1 MVYSNMNP
9 KSLVKYLWYSFFGC
23 LVLFVL
29 FFAGVSIGM
38 LGPIPSF
45 EQLENPRTNLASE
58 IYSADGVLLGKYYI
72 ENRTNAEFHELPN
85 HLVQALLATEDI
97 RYYKHSGVDVRGVIR
112 AIYGLLTGQ
121 QKGGAST
128 ITQQLAK
135 NLFDRPK
142 NITKLQLISIKL
154 REWITAI
161 KLERN
166 YSKEEIIAMYLNTVD
181 FGSHAFGI
189 NSAAQTYFGKMT
201 AHLKIEE
208 AATLIGMLK
217 APTKFSPV
225 RNPQLALQRR
235 NVVLSQMLKYKFIT
249 QEIFDSLKNIPINL
263 EKYQIQDH
271 TAGIAPY
278 FREYLRMLMTAKK
291 PVESNFATRQQYLDV
306 LDQWEN
312 NLLYGWCEKNR
323 KPDGS
328 TYNIYKDGLKIYTTI
343 DSRMQRYA
351 EEALIEH
358 VKSNL
363 QPAFYREWKGVKN
376 APWDPKMTK
385 KDIQKTIDILIR
397 RTPRYISM
405 KRQRINE
412 EDILKSFQ
420 EPVPMRVFS
429 WKGEIDT
436 VMTPYDSLLYY
447 LWFLQAGFVA
457 IDPHTGHVKAYVGG
471 INFNYFKFDHATQ
484 ARRQVG
490 STFKPFVY
498 AVAVRDLRLSP
509 CTELPCVP
517 ITIDLPNGD
526 KWSPANSGKVP
537 EGEMVSLRKA
547 LALSINW
554 ISARLISFISPEE
567 VVRLARNMG
576 IRSHML
582 PVYSIAL
589 GVPEL
594 TLMEMVAAQTTYPA
608 KGIYTAPLIVTRI
621 EDNTGNT
628 IQVFLPK
635 KNEAMD
641 EETAWVM
648 LEMMKGVVLEGTAA
662 RLRSVYKIPYPI
674 AGKTGTTDN
683 NSDGWFMGITPD
695 LVAGAWVGGQIMQVH
710 FRSTALG
717 QGANTALPI
726 WAKFMLKV
734 YADPN
739 LKISK
744 DDFYKPTKPV
754 SIETDCSNYKTP
766 HNLQI
771 VFESNK
777 LGFE

>member
-1 MVYSNMNP
+1 MNQGSMGLR
-9 KSLVKYLWYSFFGC
+9 KVFKYIWYAFFGSI
-23 LVLFVL
+23 VFFIL
-29 FFAGVSIGM
+29 FFWGVSIGM

-58 IYSADGVLLGKYYI
+58 IYSADGVLLGKFYI
-72 ENRTNAEFHELPN
+72 ENRTNAEYHELPK

-97 RYYKHSGVDVRGVIR
+97 RYHKHSGVDVRGVLR

-121 QKGGAST
+121 HKGGAST

-142 NITKLQLISIKL
+142 HISKLHLASIKL
-154 REWITAI
+154 REWVTAI

-166 YSKEEIIAMYLNTVD
+166 YSKEEIIAMYFNTVD

-189 NSAAQTYFGKMT
+189 NSAAQTYFGKMPSQLT
-201 AHLKIEE
+201 IEE
-208 AATLIGMLK
+208 SAMLVGMLK
-217 APTKFSPV
+217 APTKFNPV
-225 RNPQLALQRR
+225 RNPDQALKRR
-235 NVVLSQMLKYKFIT
+235 NVVLGQMLKYKFIT
-249 QEIFDSLKNIPINL
+249 REAFDSLRQLPINT
-263 EKYQIQDH
+263 EKFQIQDH
-271 TAGIAPY
+271 TAGMAPY
-278 FREYLRMLMTAKK
+278 FREYIRLMMTAKK
-291 PVESNFATRQQYLDV
+291 PVESNFATRQQYLDA

-312 NLLYGWCEKNR
+312 NPLYGWCEKNR

-328 TYNIYKDGLKIYTTI
+328 AYNIYKDGLKIYTTI

-351 EEALIEH
+351 EEALIDH
-358 VKSNL
+358 MKNNL

-376 APWDPKMTK
+376 APWDSKMTQ

-397 RTPRYISM
+397 RTHRFISL
-405 KRQRINE
+405 KRQGLSE
-412 EDILKSFQ
+412 EEILKTFR
-420 EPVPMRVFS
+420 EPIRMRIFT
-429 WKGEIDT
+429 WNGEIDT
-436 VMTPYDSLLYY
+436 MMTPYDSLLHH

-471 INFNYFKFDHATQ
+471 INFKHFKFDHVTQ

-526 KWSPANSGKVP
+526 KWTPKNAGDVP
-537 EGEMVSLRKA
+537 EGQMVSLRKA

-554 ISARLISFISPEE
+554 ISARLISLISPEE

-576 IRSHML
+576 IRSPMM
-582 PVYSIAL
+582 PVYAIAL

-608 KGIYTAPLIVTRI
+608 RGIYTSPLVVTRI
-621 EDNTGNT
+621 EDNSGNT

-635 KNEAMD
+635 KNEALD

-662 RLRSVYKIPYPI
+662 RLRSVYKINYPV

-695 LVAGAWVGGQIMQVH
+695 LVAGAWVGGQIMQIH

-726 WAKFMLKV
+726 WAKFMQKV
-734 YADPN
+734 YNDPSI
-739 LKISK
+739 KISK
-744 DDFYKPTKPV
+744 GDFFTPSKPV
-754 SIETDCSNYKTP
+754 SIETDCSKYKQP
-766 HNLQI
+766 YNLQ
-771 VFESNK
+771 FMTGSNK
-777 LGFE
+777 FGFE